1 MHKKEIIRK
10 HIKFYGQVQGV
21 GFRYSACYSAM
32 LIGLTGWV
40 RNEWDGSVEMEVQG
54 TETQIQKLLS
64 TLDQRPLISI
74 EKIEEEM
81 IPIVKSEHKFKERW

>member
-10 HIKFYGQVQGV
+10 HIKFYGEVQGV

-74 EKIEEEM
+74 KKIEEEM

>member
-10 HIKFYGQVQGV
+10 HIKFYGSVQGV